1 MEVRNELTSCMNE
14 EQSLNQFVLVFRNVY
29 RQSNIKYLDHHES
42 RLGIRVKIA
51 NVPVVLRVLWRSRK
65 ASTAME
71 FYAKPRCDNMRAN
84 GVIAALVSERL
95 EVGAR

>member
-1 MEVRNELTSCMNE
+1 
-14 EQSLNQFVLVFRNVY
+14 
-29 RQSNIKYLDHHES
+29 
-42 RLGIRVKIA
+42 
-51 NVPVVLRVLWRSRK
+51 
-65 ASTAME
+65 ME